1 MVTIRNAEKRDLPA
15 INAIYNEVVEHST
28 ACFDL
33 EPISPAQR
41 ETWFDAHGGD
51 RPVLVAQQDGR
62 VVGWAGLHTFI
73 HKQGSRHVAELSV
86 YVDRAH
92 RSRGIGRSLMEAVL
106 GAGESAGVRE
116 VVAYI
121 AGGNQA
127 SIHLH
132 ESMGFAHVGVL
143 RRVGHKFGQ
152 YVDVTV
158 MQRSL
163 GSE

>member
-1 MVTIRNAEKRDLPA
+1 MVDIRTAERRDLPA

-41 ETWFDAHGGD
+41 EAWFDAHGED
-51 RPVLVAQQDGR
+51 RPILVAEQAGR

-73 HKQGSRHVAELSV
+73 RKQGSRHVAELSV
-86 YVDRAH
+86 YVDREH
-92 RSRGIGRSLMEAVL
+92 RSRGVGRSLMEAL
-106 GAGESAGVRE
+106 LEAGRSAGVTRI
-116 VVAYI
+116 VAYI
-121 AGGNQA
+121 AGGNEA
-127 SIHLH
+127 SVHLH
-132 ESMGFAHVGVL
+132 ESMGFTHVGVL
-143 RRVGHKFGQ
+143 EGVGFKFGR

-163 GSE
+163 G